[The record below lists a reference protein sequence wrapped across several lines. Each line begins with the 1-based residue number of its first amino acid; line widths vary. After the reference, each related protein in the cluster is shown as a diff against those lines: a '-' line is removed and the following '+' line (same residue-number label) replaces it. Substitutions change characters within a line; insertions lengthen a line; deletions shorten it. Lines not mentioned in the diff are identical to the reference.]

1 MNEKFGFQLKSSLN
15 SWKYFVFLAS
25 VFLLPACSVKQ
36 QLKKADKKYDVGEYH
51 TASTIYNRV
60 YPKVKVKDRSTKA
73 YAAFK
78 LGNCYRLLNI
88 YDRAERAYSN
98 AVRYNHKD
106 SIVYLYYADLL
117 RINGKVNDALQQ
129 YDTYLATYP
138 DNIRAIN
145 GKQSAEEMAEWN
157 KNPTRYQVKKV
168 DFFNSKRSEFSPSY
182 PGGDEEVVYFN
193 STRENKEIGGGNSK
207 ITGVRNN
214 DIYTAKRNSLGEWD
228 NLVPLEGEIN
238 SDMDEGSVSFSADGK
253 VMYFT
258 RCYSEKGESRG
269 AQICVVNRSGGK
281 CGKVT
286 DIKLSE
292 DSSITFAHPTLSPDG
307 KYLYFVS
314 DLEGGFGGK
323 DIWRSEVNGGK
334 YGAPVNLGST
344 INTPGDEMFP
354 YMRENGVLY
363 FSSNGHPGMGG
374 LDIFYANELEE
385 GVWGVHNM
393 MTPINSNNDDFG
405 ITFIAGKEKGLFS
418 SNRGEKKGYD
428 KIYEFELPAIEFL
441 IDGKVTDMSGEPLG
455 GATVRIVGDD
465 GTNKKISSKSDGSFK
480 LTLNKDVR
488 YVLLGNCR
496 GFLNQK
502 EEAITLGMEDSKT
515 FPIAFTLASIGK
527 PVGLDN
533 IFFEFGKA
541 TLTPESSTALDKL
554 VKILN
559 DNPNITI
566 EIGAHTDRVGSAE
579 GNLQLS
585 GKRAQSVVDYLV
597 KKGIEAERLTAKGY
611 GKSQPVV
618 VDKIVQKK
626 YSFLKIGDTLDEKT
640 IEAMDSDEKK
650 EIADSINRRTEFRVL
665 KTTYKMY

>member
-1 MNEKFGFQLKSSLN
+1 
-15 SWKYFVFLAS
+15 
-25 VFLLPACSVKQ
+25 
-36 QLKKADKKYDVGEYH
+36 
-51 TASTIYNRV
+51 
-60 YPKVKVKDRSTKA
+60 
-73 YAAFK
+73 
-78 LGNCYRLLNI
+78 
-88 YDRAERAYSN
+88 
-98 AVRYNHKD
+98 
-106 SIVYLYYADLL
+106 
-117 RINGKVNDALQQ
+117 
-129 YDTYLATYP
+129 
-138 DNIRAIN
+138 
-145 GKQSAEEMAEWN
+145 
-157 KNPTRYQVKKV
+157 
-168 DFFNSKRSEFSPSY
+168 
-182 PGGDEEVVYFN
+182 
-193 STRENKEIGGGNSK
+193 
-207 ITGVRNN
+207 
-214 DIYTAKRNSLGEWD
+214 
-228 NLVPLEGEIN
+228 
-238 SDMDEGSVSFSADGK
+238 
-253 VMYFT
+253 
-258 RCYSEKGESRG
+258 
-269 AQICVVNRSGGK
+269 
-281 CGKVT
+281 
-286 DIKLSE
+286 
-292 DSSITFAHPTLSPDG
+292 
-307 KYLYFVS
+307 
-314 DLEGGFGGK
+314 
-323 DIWRSEVNGGK
+323 
-334 YGAPVNLGST
+334 
-344 INTPGDEMFP
+344 MFP

>member
-1 MNEKFGFQLKSSLN
+1 MLPFLKRN
-15 SWKYFVFLAS
+15 VKYIFLIFPI
-25 VFLLPACSVKQ
+25 FLFSACSVKQ
-36 QLKKADKKYDVGEYH
+36 QLKKADKKYEVGEYH
-51 TASTIYNRV
+51 TASAIYNRV
-60 YPKVKVKDRSTKA
+60 YPKVKLKDRAMKSYSA
-73 YAAFK
+73 YK
-78 LGNCYRLLNI
+78 LGNCYRLLSIN
-88 YDRAERAYSN
+88 DRAERAYSN
-98 AVRYNHKD
+98 AVRYNYKD
-106 SIVYLYYADLL
+106 SIVHLYYADIL
-117 RINGKVNDALQQ
+117 RINGKEKEALQQ
-129 YDTYLATYP
+129 YDIYLATYP
-138 DNIRAIN
+138 EDVRAIN
-145 GKQSAEEMAEWN
+145 GKISAVEMAEWKN
-157 KNPTRYQVKKV
+157 NPTKYLVKKV
-168 DFFNSKRSEFSPSY
+168 DFFSSKRSEFSPSY
-182 PGGDEEVVYFN
+182 PGGDEEIVYFN

-214 DIYTAKRNSLGEWD
+214 DIYVAKKNSLGEWD
-228 NLVPLEGEIN
+228 NLSPVEGDIN

-253 VMYFT
+253 TMYFT

-269 AQICVVNRSGGK
+269 AQICMVNRSGGK
-281 CGKVT
+281 WGKVT

-292 DSSITFAHPTLSPDG
+292 DSSVTFAHPTISPDG

-314 DLEGGFGGK
+314 DMEGGLGGK
-323 DIWRSEVNGGK
+323 DIWRSEVSGGK
-334 YGAPVNLGST
+334 FGTPVNLGPS

-354 YMRENGVLY
+354 HMRENGVLY
-363 FSSNGHPGMGG
+363 FSSNGHAGFGG
-374 LDIFYANELEE
+374 LDIFYANEMAD
-385 GVWGVHNM
+385 GNWGVHNM

-405 ITFIAGKEKGLFS
+405 ITFISGKEKGLFS

-428 KIYEFELPAIEFL
+428 KIYEFELPPVEFL

-465 GTNKKISSKSDGSFK
+465 GTNKKVSTKSDGTFK
-480 LTLNKDVR
+480 LNLNKDVR

-502 EEAITLGMEDSKT
+502 EEAVTLDMEDSKT
-515 FPIAFTLASIGK
+515 FPISFMLASIGK

-533 IFFEFGKA
+533 IFFEFGQA

-618 VDKIVQKK
+618 VDKVVQKK
-626 YSFLKIGDTLDEKT
+626 YSFLNIGDTLNEET
-640 IEAMDSDEKK
+640 IDSFDSDEKK